1 MYVYVGLS
9 SSDPDK
15 ALKKELLDRLEIPV
29 YVPNMYVTG
38 RYSLSMPLRLFS
50 DEVRFYVSFTRT
62 SIQCILL
69 NQLSLYF
76 SCGEI
81 WGTCMQE

>member
-38 RYSLSMPLRLFS
+38 LYSLSMPLRLVMRS
-50 DEVRFYVSFTRT
+50 DFMYTSFTRT
-62 SIQCILL
+62 IVQCILL
-69 NQLSLYF
+69 DQLSLYF